1 MRVEDL
7 SASDRRDY
15 DNLPTLLRE
24 LLDAE
29 LAVGNEIAAV
39 QHDYPAAPIGA
50 SFILAGPVRSR
61 PRQTVGELRFFGRN
75 SSLYSGEFTVAPLH
89 FFILEPPLPERPYP
103 DMDALRLG
111 PPPPPPPGKNT
122 PLSRFAASMVID
134 SEKWYDGVG
143 YDLSQIPLITSDQ
156 RKDLEAELI
165 IKLRDNGDRRDV
177 EALIELDSPTA
188 LAAAAKAAKHHAPDV
203 RNYAERHVAV
213 DLSEREAQAISAIER
228 AAAMSGIGHAV
239 ELAEECNTPD
249 VRRAV
254 LNQAR
259 TGNDSTTRVHMAA
272 LLYFLCGKS
281 KESFDWDHRPYFLRF
296 GESDTTVDF
305 RAAWHEL
312 RDVLKHFEA
321 ARR

>member
-1 MRVEDL
+1 MRIEDF

-39 QHDYPAAPIGA
+39 QHGYPAAPIGA
-50 SFILAGPVRSR
+50 SFMLAGPVRSR

-75 SSLYSGEFTVAPLH
+75 SSLHSGEFTVAPLH
-89 FFILEPPLPERPYP
+89 FFILEPPLPEPPYP
-103 DMDALRLG
+103 DVDALRLG

-122 PLSRFAASMVID
+122 PLSRFAASMIMNY
-134 SEKWYDGVG
+134 EKWYDGVG
-143 YDLSQIPLITSDQ
+143 YDLSQIPLMTSDQ

-165 IKLRDNGDRRDV
+165 TKLRDYGDWRDV

-188 LAAAAKAAKHHAPDV
+188 LAAAAKALKHPTPEV
-203 RNYAERHVAV
+203 RIYAERHVTV
-213 DLSEREAQAISAIER
+213 DLPEREAQAISAIER

-239 ELAEECNTPD
+239 ELAEECNTPH

-296 GESDTTVDF
+296 GESDTTADF
-305 RAAWHEL
+305 RAAWYEL